1 MEWFYIGDSFNL
13 TFELEVLNQRGSFMN
28 PEFYYIIERYKKLS
42 NDALPNIIP
51 KCNESSK
58 YHFSGSCNDQGV
70 GVYLLHLDS
79 DSS

>member
-1 MEWFYIGDSFNL
+1 MSPDSLCMERFYIGDSFNL

-51 KCNESSK
+51 KCNEK
-58 YHFSGSCNDQGV
+58 F
-70 GVYLLHLDS
+70 
-79 DSS
+79 

>member
-1 MEWFYIGDSFNL
+1 MRFQI
-13 TFELEVLNQRGSFMN
+13 
-28 PEFYYIIERYKKLS
+28 LS
-42 NDALPNIIP
+42 QNVA
-51 KCNESSK
+51 KSSK

>member
-51 KCNESSK
+51 KCSEK
-58 YHFSGSCNDQGV
+58 F
-70 GVYLLHLDS
+70 
-79 DSS
+79 